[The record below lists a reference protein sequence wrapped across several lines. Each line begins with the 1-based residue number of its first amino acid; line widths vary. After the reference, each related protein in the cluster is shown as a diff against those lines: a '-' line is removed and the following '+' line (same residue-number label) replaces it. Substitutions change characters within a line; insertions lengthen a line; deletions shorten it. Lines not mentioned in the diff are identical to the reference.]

1 MADRQVT
8 PPARSAKNAVTA
20 PARKLVQR
28 RIQLTLVEARALR
41 ALVEQEIMHS
51 SSNRNAAIL
60 LRICKKI
67 DRAWKR
73 EEMTQNG

>member
-20 PARKLVQR
+20 PDRKLMQR

-41 ALVEQEIMHS
+41 ALVEQEVMHS

-60 LRICKKI
+60 LRICKQI
-67 DRAWKR
+67 ER
-73 EEMTQNG
+73 ENERN

>member
-28 RIQLTLVEARALR
+28 RIQLALVEARALR
-41 ALVEQEIMHS
+41 ALVEQEVMQYSPGDGRLAGASGPLI
-51 SSNRNAAIL
+51 
-60 LRICKKI
+60 
-67 DRAWKR
+67 
-73 EEMTQNG
+73 

>member
-1 MADRQVT
+1 MAHRQLT
-8 PPARSAKNAVTA
+8 PPARNAKNAVTA

-41 ALVEQEIMHS
+41 ALVEQEIMHG

-73 EEMTQNG
+73 EKLTQSG